1 MYVHSSFTWLTHTYT
16 LSLSFSLVHSLSC
29 ARAHAHA
36 LLFHIF
42 QQALV
47 AAEETLAMSQEACN
61 TAAYDSLCAKQMQ
74 MLELEAQIVCLK
86 GELEEVRERMVR
98 VQAAA
103 EQEKEARERE
113 IEQRERM
120 MVEVFEQKVEELEVD
135 VLRRV
140 EEAREGG
147 FKEGR
152 TIGCVAEKV
161 WESRLDAAVAQKE
174 IVIVSQAQENQSLK
188 ELLCVEK
195 EGQSA
200 HVEEQAAR
208 DAELKRLQS
217 DMTAKET
224 VVESL
229 SARLNQVMGEV
240 QSAQQQSACAM
251 AQAEE
256 AQDML
261 ETIAPLPAQLISTLQ
276 QVIRCLKERREDREK
291 AQQVEYLEMS
301 NERLALREALGQS
314 EIVVKDAEEY
324 SGQLEQRL
332 EAALHW
338 RQQVEEQVQQ
348 QCGENETLHKHLGIL
363 KTALDM
369 SPSATPS
376 KGVAKVGYLK
386 QQVQSALE
394 QVQAEAIASQH
405 ERDRRAEVEQD
416 LGMLHAELERMQV
429 ELVQQQHLHQN
440 QRAAMATE
448 CADAREL
455 RSVLETQIQQ
465 MQGRVVGLQKT
476 LDNYQTQDAARSQAG
491 EELVQDREKMLRDA
505 DDTIA
510 HMRAQLQSVLE
521 DKEAKQSQ
529 ALKMQQ
535 HLESVDQLLA
545 QENARVRESQAQAE
559 QLHVVNQDLTS
570 KLDILQAHYQ
580 QACLQLL
587 GNSSAAGPGALANIS
602 HISNNVTPPCA
613 TPRDTVQARH
623 SGVHETVGV
632 HESLPDSRLSFQ
644 WEDTQLSADVS
655 PQVRPLYEL
664 RPIYM

>member
-1 MYVHSSFTWLTHTYT
+1 
-16 LSLSFSLVHSLSC
+16 
-29 ARAHAHA
+29 
-36 LLFHIF
+36 
-42 QQALV
+42 
-47 AAEETLAMSQEACN
+47 MSQEACN

-86 GELEEVRERMVR
+86 GELEQVRERMVR

-103 EQEKEARERE
+103 ERDKEARERE

-120 MVEVFEQKVEELEVD
+120 MVEGFEQKVEELEVD

-140 EEAREGG
+140 EGARDGG

-152 TIGCVAEKV
+152 TIGSVAGREETEKV
-161 WESRLDAAVAQKE
+161 WGSRLAAAVAQKE

-188 ELLCVEK
+188 ELLGVEK

-217 DMTAKET
+217 DMATKET
-224 VVESL
+224 VLESL
-229 SARLNQVMGEV
+229 SARLNQVTGEV

-256 AQDML
+256 VQDML

-276 QVIRCLKERREDREK
+276 QVIRCLKERREDTEK
-291 AQQVEYLEMS
+291 VRQVEYLEMS

-416 LGMLHAELERMQV
+416 LGLLHEDLERMQV

-448 CADAREL
+448 RADAHEL
-455 RSVLETQIQQ
+455 RSLLETQIQQ

-587 GNSSAAGPGALANIS
+587 GDSSAAGPGALANIS

-632 HESLPDSRLSFQ
+632 HESLPNSRLSFQ

-655 PQVRPLYEL
+655 PQVRPL
-664 RPIYM
+664 